1 MRVDHS
7 LAGGSALFALAIL
20 PPLGPFLQ
28 SRLPYVVLLQYPL
41 IVAGGILIGRRL
53 AARGGAAWTA
63 APALAAGVLALAF
76 WLLPRWIDGARADL
90 VTGLA
95 RALTLWLIAGVPLG
109 WGWAMAG
116 PVLRVW
122 FLANVASM
130 LIVMGWLQLVVPQ
143 RLCNAY
149 LLSDQRTLG
158 AGFLVLAAGMVL
170 TVLLQALAGP
180 RLRNAEV

>member
-7 LAGGSALFALAIL
+7 LAGGFALFALAVL

-41 IVAGGILIGRRL
+41 IIAGGILIGRHL
-53 AARGGAAWTA
+53 AAKGAVAWTA

-76 WLLPRWIDGARADL
+76 WLLPRWIDAALADPL
-90 VTGLA
+90 TGLA
-95 RALTLWLIAGVPLG
+95 RALTLWLLAGVPLG
-109 WGWAMAG
+109 WGWTMAG
-116 PVLRVW
+116 PVLRAW

-158 AGFLVLAAGMVL
+158 AGFLLLAAGMVL
-170 TVLLQALAGP
+170 TVLLQAMAGP